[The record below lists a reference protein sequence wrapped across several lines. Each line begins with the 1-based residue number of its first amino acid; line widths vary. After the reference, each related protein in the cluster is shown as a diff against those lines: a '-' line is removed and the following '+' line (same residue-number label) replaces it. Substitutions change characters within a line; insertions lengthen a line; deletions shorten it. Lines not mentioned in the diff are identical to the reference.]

1 VNFHTFYLS
10 HWCVQVVACQ
20 EQIQSRMASLKA
32 RMEQPIEGFAQAV
45 AVMNQDLQNVKRSIA
60 QQQQQQQQQRQEQE
74 QSDGCVRSPLLT
86 ASDHRCLEGGCGPGR
101 DDYSACLTDT

>member
-1 VNFHTFYLS
+1 MGSGGLPFPPTSSQSPCLVLSTQDNLS

-60 QQQQQQQQQRQEQE
+60 QQQQQRQEQE
-74 QSDGCVRSPLLT
+74 QSDRCV
-86 ASDHRCLEGGCGPGR
+86 GPQ
-101 DDYSACLTDT
+101 A